1 LLLAAFWDMC
11 RGSGNFWGPPLL
23 SLSCHDRN
31 AIPLVINLSSSVSI
45 AHDYLLQMRD
55 EVLQLNPVLFR
66 RNLKRFALIVG
77 YEISKTLRYESVK
90 TVTPL
95 GEADSNRLNDQVVLA
110 TIIRAGLPMHD
121 GLLSVF
127 DKAENAFISA
137 YRQHHKD
144 GTFEVSLEYISSPDL
159 DQKVL
164 ILCDPMLAT
173 GASVVKSLD
182 ALMEYGTP
190 REIHVVAIV
199 GSTAGLEYVQVKYPD
214 IKIWVGAEDEELTAK
229 SFIVPGLGDAGDL
242 AYGPKEMEESE
253 E

>member
-1 LLLAAFWDMC
+1 MIKKIGDLPFFPYLVT
-11 RGSGNFWGPPLL
+11 SPKQN
-23 SLSCHDRN
+23 
-31 AIPLVINLSSSVSI
+31 PLVINLSSSVSI

-66 RNLKRFALIVG
+66 RNLKRFSRIVG
-77 YEISKTLRYESVK
+77 YEISKNLRYEAVK

-95 GEADSNRLNDQVVLA
+95 GVADTHRLEDQVVLA
-110 TIIRAGLPMHD
+110 TIIRAGLPMHE

-144 GTFEVSLEYISSPDL
+144 GTFEVTLEYVSSPVL
-159 DQKVL
+159 DGKVL

-173 GASVVKSLD
+173 GSSMIKSLE

-190 REIHVVAIV
+190 REIHVVAV
-199 GSTAGLEYVQVKYPD
+199 VASSTGLEYVQAKYPD
-214 IKIWVGAEDEELTAK
+214 ITIWVGAEDEELTAK